1 LQKGLRPAV
10 AVTLALAIVGLA
22 LLQPVSGQ
30 PGQWKAIN
38 PVFVNLND
46 VWMVS
51 STQGW
56 AVGDSG
62 TAIYWDG
69 TQWHQILTPGGYKLE
84 SVACLSANNC
94 IAVGTTGVAAV
105 LLQWDGISWVDRS
118 NLLLGLGIT
127 KLHAIYLRSDGFGFA
142 VGEGATNIV
151 RVNVSVSPPTVA
163 SEGIGFGAPDCLRSV
178 WILPLGTPGSIQGFA
193 VGDNCGG
200 TGVTWRW
207 DGTPGGWL
215 SASPGAVG
223 ILYGTHVLS
232 PTDAVAVGASDGR
245 TRWNGATWTAEGGA
259 VVTTTWRAVYA
270 LASNDEWMVGDAAGG
285 FASIAHWNGVAWSAF
300 APPSVPVIVD
310 LNSIYMLSSSDG
322 WAVGDGGIIM
332 RWNGSSWDSVVSPV
346 ASPNYLS
353 GVWLASSAD
362 GWAVGG
368 WPAPPPVGQIFRWNG
383 ANWNLYQTSP
393 VTAQL
398 NAIHGSASTDVFAVG
413 NCPGVAPACG
423 AGVPPVVVH
432 WTGGP
437 AWVNISPAGVASNVN
452 LLGVFAVSPSLAF
465 AVGDPPGAGSPATM
479 LKWDGTLWASIPSGT
494 DNNVYLRSV
503 WMVSSTDGWAVG
515 TVGTAGTG
523 TIVRWNGAAW
533 AAETSPA
540 TTLALNAVQALT
552 SNDVWAVGDSGKI
565 IHRDGIGWSVVPS
578 GVTQDLNSLYML
590 SPTEGWAV
598 GDTDATSSII
608 LYWNGSTWTRVF
620 PVPTVPYNLNS
631 VWMVASTDGWTVGQN
646 GLIERFGPGPVTTV
660 TTVPVTATSTTT
672 QYVTSTSV
680 TSTVFTQVTSTST
693 QIIPTTTTSTTLEV
707 TTGTI
712 GLPPAAPVPGFP
724 LESILAG
731 LVAGAAALFILRRR
745 GRT

>member
-1 LQKGLRPAV
+1 
-10 AVTLALAIVGLA
+10 
-22 LLQPVSGQ
+22 
-30 PGQWKAIN
+30 
-38 PVFVNLND
+38 
-46 VWMVS
+46 M
-51 STQGW
+51 
-56 AVGDSG
+56 
-62 TAIYWDG
+62 
-69 TQWHQILTPGGYKLE
+69 TPGLTLFPGVAYDLE
-84 SVACLSANNC
+84 SVDCFSASNC
-94 IAVGTTGVAAV
+94 IAVGTTGTAAV
-105 LLQWDGISWVDRS
+105 LLQWDGLSWVDRG
-118 NLLLGLGIT
+118 NLLPGLGIT

-142 VGEGATNIV
+142 VGEGAANIV
-151 RVNVSVSPPTVA
+151 RVNVAVSPPTVA

-310 LNSIYMLSSSDG
+310 LNSVYMLSSSDG
-322 WAVGDGGIIM
+322 WAVGDGGVIM
-332 RWNGSSWDSVVSPV
+332 RWNGSSWDSVASPV

-353 GVWLASSAD
+353 SVWLASSAD

-368 WPAPPPVGQIFRWNG
+368 WPVTPVGQIFRWNG

-398 NAIHGSASTDVFAVG
+398 NAIHGSASTNVFAVG
-413 NCPGVAPACG
+413 DCPGVAPACG
-423 AGVPPVVVH
+423 AGVPPVIIR

-452 LLGVFAVSPSLAF
+452 LYGIFAVDPSLAF
-465 AVGDPPGAGSPATM
+465 AVGDSGTM
-479 LKWDGTLWASIPSGT
+479 LKWDGTVWASIPSGT
-494 DNNVYLRSV
+494 ANLLTSV

-515 TVGTAGTG
+515 NAG

-533 AAETSPA
+533 AVETSPTGA
-540 TTLALNAVQALT
+540 QLNAVQALT
-552 SNDVWAVGDSGKI
+552 STNVWAVGNGGTI
-565 IHRDGIGWSVVPS
+565 IRRDGLGWSVVPS
-578 GVTQDLNSLYML
+578 GTSSHLYSLYMI
-590 SPTEGWAV
+590 SATEGWAV
-598 GDTDATSSII
+598 GAVDAGSPII
-608 LYWNGSTWTRVF
+608 LYWDGLTWTRVY
-620 PVPTVPYNLNS
+620 PIPGAIPDALRDI
-631 VWMVASTDGWTVGQN
+631 WMVASTDGWAVGDG
-646 GLIERFGPGPVTTV
+646 GLILRLGPGPVTTV
-660 TTVPVTATSTTT
+660 ATVPVTATSTTT

-731 LVAGAAALFILRRR
+731 LVAGAAALFMLRRR
-745 GRT
+745 RRT